1 MKYSTET
8 VKRYESLQEQAKL
21 IEKEL
26 SELKKQFIA
35 TNGGETEDHVITLK
49 DNFRETVAS
58 KADFEA
64 KLGASFLKDNGLLKL
79 TAYNTVVISLKNRKA
94 AA

>member
-1 MKYSTET
+1 MKYSNET

-26 SELKKQFIA
+26 AELKRQFIA
-35 TNGGETEDHVITLK
+35 SNGGETDEHLITLK

-64 KLGASFLKDNGLLKL
+64 KLGASFLKDHGLLKL
-79 TAYNTVVISLKNRKA
+79 TAYNTVVISRKGRVA
-94 AA
+94 A

>member
-1 MKYSTET
+1 MKYSNET

-26 SELKKQFIA
+26 AELKKQFIA
-35 TNGGETEDHVITLK
+35 SNGGETDEHVITLK

-64 KLGASFLKDNGLLKL
+64 KLGASFLKDHGLLKL
-79 TAYNTVVISLKNRKA
+79 TAYNTVVISKKGRIA
-94 AA
+94 A

>member
-1 MKYSTET
+1 MKYGKE
-8 VKRYESLQEQAKL
+8 VVQRYEFLQEQAKL
-21 IEKEL
+21 IEREL
-26 SELKKQFIA
+26 AEIKKQFIA
-35 TNGGETEDHVITLK
+35 SNGGETEDHVITLK

>member
-1 MKYSTET
+1 MKYSIET
-8 VKRYESLQEQAKL
+8 VKRYEALQEQAKL

-26 SELKKQFIA
+26 AELKRQFIA
-35 TNGGETEDHVITLK
+35 SNGGETEDHVITLK

-64 KLGASFLKDNGLLKL
+64 KLGASFLKDRGLLKL
-79 TAYNTVVISLKNRKA
+79 TAYNTIVISRKGRVA
-94 AA
+94 A

>member
-1 MKYSTET
+1 MKYSIET

-26 SELKKQFIA
+26 AELKKEFIA
-35 TNGGETEDHVITLK
+35 SNGGETDEHVISLK

-64 KLGASFLKDNGLLKL
+64 KLGASFLRDHGLLKL
-79 TAYNTVVISLKNRKA
+79 SVYNTIIISRKGRVA
-94 AA
+94 A

>member
-1 MKYSTET
+1 MKYSIET
-8 VKRYESLQEQAKL
+8 VKRYETLQEQAKL

-35 TNGGETEDHVITLK
+35 SNGGETDEHLITLK

-79 TAYNTVVISLKNRKA
+79 TAYNTIVISRKGRVA
-94 AA
+94 A

>member
-1 MKYSTET
+1 MKYSIET
-8 VKRYESLQEQAKL
+8 VKRYETLQEQAKL

-26 SELKKQFIA
+26 AELKKQFIA
-35 TNGGETEDHVITLK
+35 SGGGETDEHLITLK

-64 KLGASFLKDNGLLKL
+64 KMGASFLKDHGLLKL
-79 TAYNTVVISLKNRKA
+79 TAYNTIVISRKGRVA
-94 AA
+94 A